1 MLEIQ
6 LPELHEIVRRAYDAS
21 PFLRSV
27 EGSTLADFL
36 DGIATALTAAKA
48 DIVPIAMR
56 ETNLPEARLNGE
68 CDRTAGQFKNHAADV
83 RAGRFKK
90 IDHIDPIPDRT
101 PPRPKLDRVLIPIG
115 PIAVFGA
122 SNFPLAYSVAG
133 GDTASALAAGC
144 PVVVKAHPA
153 HPETSRMVSEIVAGQ
168 VKAHGFPAGTFQCVH
183 GDNDVS
189 LGLVE
194 HPLIKG
200 VGFTGSLRVGR
211 LFMDAAAKRPV
222 PIPVFA
228 EMGSVNPVFVLPGG
242 LVGFA
247 EGYIPSLTLGV
258 GQFCTNPGIVLGIDS
273 PDWTA
278 AKAKMQELAAA
289 APMGK
294 MLTPGIEESYLRL
307 AQTTCRQE
315 GVSTLVEVANPG
327 QAGLAEVSGAAF
339 LANPQLQEEVFGPF
353 GLIVTCASFDEML
366 ACVGSQGNL
375 TSSIHFGAEDQHL
388 VEILLPAVEQIAGRI
403 VFNGFPTGVEV
414 CEAMQHGGPY
424 PASSDSRFTSVGNH
438 APERWLRPVAYQN
451 APEWL
456 TQTKE

>member
-1 MLEIQ
+1 MLEISVS
-6 LPELHEIVRRAYDAS
+6 ELDAVIRRAADAA

-27 EGSTLADFL
+27 DGAALAGLL
-36 DGIATALTAAKA
+36 DGIADALTAAKA
-48 DIVPIAMR
+48 EIVPVAMR
-56 ETNLPEARLNGE
+56 ETHLPEARLNGE
-68 CDRTAGQFKNHAADV
+68 CDRTAGQFRNHAVDI
-83 RAGRFKK
+83 RAGRFKQV
-90 IDHIDPIPDRT
+90 DVVTAIPDRT
-101 PPRPKLDRVLIPIG
+101 PPRPHIERFMIPIG
-115 PIAVFGA
+115 PVAVFGA

-153 HPETSRMVSEIVAGQ
+153 HPETSRIVSDIVAAQ
-168 VKAHGFPAGTFQCVH
+168 VKEHGFPIGTFQCVH

-211 LFMDAAAKRPV
+211 LFMDAAAKRLV

-242 LVGFA
+242 VAGFA

-273 PDWTA
+273 PEWTA

-289 APMGK
+289 APVGT
-294 MLTPGIEESYLRL
+294 MLTPGIAESYVRL

-315 GVSTLVEVANPG
+315 GVSTLVEVQSPG
-327 QAGLAEVSGAAF
+327 QAGLAEASAAEF
-339 LANPQLQEEVFGPF
+339 IRNPHLQEEVFGPF
-353 GLIVTCASFDEML
+353 GLIVTCKSFDEML
-366 ACVGSQGNL
+366 TCVGHQGNL
-375 TSSIHFGAEDQHL
+375 TSSIHYGEGDQSL
-388 VEILLPAVEQIAGRI
+388 VEVLLPAVEQIAGRI

-414 CEAMQHGGPY
+414 CEATQHGGPY

-451 APEWL
+451 APEWIEA
-456 TQTKE
+456 K

>member
-1 MLEIQ
+1 MLEISASQ
-6 LPELHEIVRRAYDAS
+6 LDSVCRCAADAA

-27 EGSTLADFL
+27 DGAALAGLL
-36 DGIATALTAAKA
+36 DGIADALTAAKGE
-48 DIVPIAMR
+48 IVPVAMR

-68 CDRTAGQFKNHAADV
+68 CDRTAGQFRNHAVDV
-83 RAGRFKK
+83 RAGRFKQV
-90 IDHIDPIPDRT
+90 DVVTPIPDRV
-101 PPRPKLDRVLIPIG
+101 PPRPLLKRALVPIG

-133 GDTASALAAGC
+133 GDTASALEAGC

-153 HPETSRMVSEIVAGQ
+153 HPETSRLVSDIVSAQ
-168 VKAHGFPAGTFQCVH
+168 VKEHGFPEGTFQCVH
-183 GDNDVS
+183 GDNEVS
-189 LGLVE
+189 IGLVE

-200 VGFTGSLRVGR
+200 VGFTGSLKVGR

-242 LVGFA
+242 VAGFA
-247 EGYIPSLTLGV
+247 EGYVPSLTLGV
-258 GQFCTNPGIVLGIDS
+258 GQFCTNPGIVLGIES

-289 APMGK
+289 VPAGK
-294 MLTPGIEESYLRL
+294 MLTDGIAESYVRL

-315 GVSTLVEVANPG
+315 GVSTLVEVNSPG
-327 QAGLAEVSGAAF
+327 QAGLAEVSGAVF
-339 LANPQLQEEVFGPF
+339 LANPHLQEEVFGPF
-353 GLIVTCASFDEML
+353 GLVVTCASFDEML
-366 ACVGSQGNL
+366 ACVGTQGNL
-375 TSSIHFGAEDQHL
+375 TSSIHFGPEDQHL
-388 VEILLPAVEQIAGRI
+388 VEILFPAVEQIAGRI

-438 APERWLRPVAYQN
+438 APERWLRPIAYQN
-451 APEWL
+451 VPDWVLPA
-456 TQTKE
+456 